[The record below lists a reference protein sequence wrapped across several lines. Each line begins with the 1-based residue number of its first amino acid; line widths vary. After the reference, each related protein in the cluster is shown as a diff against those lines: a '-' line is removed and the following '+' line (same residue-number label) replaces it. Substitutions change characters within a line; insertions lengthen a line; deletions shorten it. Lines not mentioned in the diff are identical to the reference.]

1 MTKYKDEN
9 YQTNWYRKQAKDPQW
24 AEKRREYARSYY
36 QRRKAEN
43 DLLVCKA
50 LISAV
55 QADPDPEKI
64 LNHFEIKE
72 RK

>member
-1 MTKYKDEN
+1 MTKYKDVN
-9 YQTNWYRKQAKDPQW
+9 YKLKWYRKKATDDEWMDKHR
-24 AEKRREYARSYY
+24 AYSREYYRK
-36 QRRKAEN
+36 RKAEN
-43 DLLVCKA
+43 ELLVVKA

-64 LNHFEIKE
+64 LRHFEIKE